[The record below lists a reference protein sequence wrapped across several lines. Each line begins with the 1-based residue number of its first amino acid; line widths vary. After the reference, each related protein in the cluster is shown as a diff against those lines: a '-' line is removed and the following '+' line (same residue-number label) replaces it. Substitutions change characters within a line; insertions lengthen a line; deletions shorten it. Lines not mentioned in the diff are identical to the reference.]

1 MSAAAAQVGIPP
13 DALAQACLDRLDSVA
28 SAMERKWGV
37 DRLPKLA
44 PAELAVRFRSQAE
57 RLNEAIR
64 SNRHEAVAVQA
75 EAMLRAWSALDAA
88 ATKAG
93 WQPLSP
99 SVWEAVLP
107 STGEVIAIVRDAGEA
122 GLIAKDRGGAV
133 WTLAEVALAI
143 EAFGEGVRAT
153 KRAFPGAEVT
163 AVRPSSLSIGSAPPV
178 APAER
183 NPKPARPQPPRNRR
197 RHSMGFSAVHAPLF
211 EPRPASPSSL
221 PPIDWDRG
229 DDIPF

>member
-1 MSAAAAQVGIPP
+1 MSAAPNAIPA
-13 DALAQACLDRLDSVA
+13 DALAQACLDRLDAVA
-28 SAMERKWGV
+28 VAMERKWGV
-37 DRLPKLA
+37 DRLPKLV
-44 PAELAVRFRSQAE
+44 PAELAARFRSQGE
-57 RLNEAIR
+57 RLDEAIR

-88 ATKAG
+88 ATNAG

-99 SVWEAVLP
+99 NVWEAVLP
-107 STGEVIAIVRDAGEA
+107 STGEVIAIVRDADES

-133 WTLAEVALAI
+133 WTLDEVAIAI

-178 APAER
+178 VPADR
-183 NPKPARPQPPRNRR
+183 NPNPTGPQPARNRR
-197 RHSMGFSAVHAPLF
+197 GRSAAFSAVHAPLF
-211 EPRPASPSSL
+211 EPRPATPSSL
-221 PPIDWDRG
+221 PPIDWSRG

>member
-1 MSAAAAQVGIPP
+1 MSAALNAIPAE
-13 DALAQACLDRLDSVA
+13 ALAQASLDRLDAVA
-28 SAMERKWGV
+28 VTMERRWGV
-37 DRLPKLA
+37 DRLAKLA

-57 RLNEAIR
+57 RLDEAIR
-64 SNRHEAVAVQA
+64 SHRHEAVAVQA

-99 SVWEAVLP
+99 TVWEAVLP
-107 STGEVIAIVRDAGEA
+107 TTGEVIAIVRDADEA

-133 WTLAEVALAI
+133 WTIDEVAIAI
-143 EAFGEGVRAT
+143 EAFGDGVRAA

-163 AVRPSSLSIGSAPPV
+163 AVRPASLPIGSGPPV
-178 APAER
+178 AAADRETSQP
-183 NPKPARPQPPRNRR
+183 RPQPTRNRR
-197 RHSMGFSAVHAPLF
+197 RRSAGFSGIHAPLLGQ
-211 EPRPASPSSL
+211 RPASPSNL
-221 PPIDWDRG
+221 PPIDWERG

>member
-1 MSAAAAQVGIPP
+1 MSAAPSAIPP
-13 DALAQACLDRLDSVA
+13 EALARACLDRLDAVA
-28 SAMERKWGV
+28 VETERRWGV
-37 DRLPKLA
+37 DRLPKLVTA
-44 PAELAVRFRSQAE
+44 DLAVRFRGQAE
-57 RLNEAIR
+57 RLDEAIR

-99 SVWEAVLP
+99 TVWEAVLP
-107 STGEVIAIVRDAGEA
+107 TTGEVIAIVRDADEA
-122 GLIAKDRGGAV
+122 GLIVKDRGGAV
-133 WTLAEVALAI
+133 WTLDEVAIAI
-143 EAFGEGVRAT
+143 EAFGDGVKAA

-163 AVRPSSLSIGSAPPV
+163 AVRPSSLPIGSGPPV
-178 APAER
+178 AAADR
-183 NPKPARPQPPRNRR
+183 DPKPSPPQQARSRR
-197 RHSMGFSAVHAPLF
+197 RRSPGFSGVHAPLLGSK
-211 EPRPASPSSL
+211 PASSNL

>member
-1 MSAAAAQVGIPP
+1 MSAVPNAIPA
-13 DALAQACLDRLDSVA
+13 DALAQACLDRLDAVA
-28 SAMERKWGV
+28 VAMERKWGV
-37 DRLPKLA
+37 DRLPKLV
-44 PAELAVRFRSQAE
+44 PAELAVRFHSQRE

-64 SNRHEAVAVQA
+64 SDRHEAIAVQA
-75 EAMLRAWSALDAA
+75 EAMLRAWSALDTA
-88 ATKAG
+88 ATEAG

-107 STGEVIAIVRDAGEA
+107 STGEVIAIVRDADEA

-133 WTLAEVALAI
+133 WTLEEVAIAI
-143 EAFGEGVRAT
+143 EAFGDGVRAT

-178 APAER
+178 APGDR
-183 NPKPARPQPPRNRR
+183 NPKPARPQPARNRR
-197 RHSMGFSAVHAPLF
+197 RRSVGFSAVHAPLL
-211 EPRPASPSSL
+211 EPRPATSSNL

>member
-1 MSAAAAQVGIPP
+1 MSAALNAVPAE
-13 DALAQACLDRLDSVA
+13 ALAQASLDRLDAVA
-28 SAMERKWGV
+28 VAMERRWGV

-57 RLNEAIR
+57 RLDEAIR
-64 SNRHEAVAVQA
+64 SHRHEAVAVQA

-93 WQPLSP
+93 WKPLAAT
-99 SVWEAVLP
+99 VWEAVLP
-107 STGEVIAIVRDAGEA
+107 TMGEVIAIVRDADEA

-133 WTLAEVALAI
+133 WTLDEVAIAI
-143 EAFGEGVRAT
+143 EAFGDGVRAA

-163 AVRPSSLSIGSAPPV
+163 AVRPASLSIGSSPAV
-178 APAER
+178 AAADRET
-183 NPKPARPQPPRNRR
+183 KPALSQPTRNRR
-197 RHSMGFSAVHAPLF
+197 RRSAGFSAVHAPLLRS
-211 EPRPASPSSL
+211 RPASSNL